1 MNYRSLTHARTHAHI
16 LSTLFPSFPYHV
28 PHPSSFYLPLSLPL
42 PHFSLSQTKV
52 RGSFTAHYTV
62 SLPLCQSCDC
72 RTLSVVP
79 PHRALTIASN
89 MSARP
94 SLLACTFYRAITLQ
108 TVQSS
113 VSKKNLIRVNKIQYN
128 EHCFMHT
135 LISLI
140 SVTGR

>member
-1 MNYRSLTHARTHAHI
+1 MNYKSLSHSRTHARTYSLYFI
-16 LSTLFPSFPYHV
+16 SLLSFPCT
-28 PHPSSFYLPLSLPL
+28 PPKFFLSPSVSPPPL
-42 PHFSLSQTKV
+42 SLSQTKV

-72 RTLSVVP
+72 RSLSVVP
-79 PHRALTIASN
+79 PQRALTIASN

-113 VSKKNLIRVNKIQYN
+113 VSKKKLIRVNKIQYN